1 MQDGARFF
9 AYSTWAIMVSLGI
22 MIFSHQFLSL
32 ADSHTWGYFIWIPA
46 FAFLYFNLTYAAVK
60 RYIKKVPAPTNS
72 HILLALIILLPPVF
86 WIGTINEPPGSL
98 QYVTLVLLAASTAIG
113 VIAGNKRGIKARYE
127 YVQKLKQYQKNQDK

>member
-22 MIFSHQFLSL
+22 MIFSHQFLPL
-32 ADSHTWGYFIWIPA
+32 AESYTWGYFVWIPA

-72 HILLALIILLPPVF
+72 HILLSLIILFPPVF
-86 WIGTINEPPGSL
+86 WIVTINEPPGFL
-98 QYVTLVLLAASTAIG
+98 QYITLILLAASAATG
-113 VIAGNKRGIKARYE
+113 VITGNKSGIKARYN
-127 YVQKLKQYQKNQDK
+127 YVQKLKQYQESRNK